1 MIHFIHFSKNR
12 REEEKREGILFFFV
26 SYFLYL
32 SCGRKGVSKEER
44 KGGRK
49 NSCFLLSPFL
59 LLFLKEEEMK
69 EKKRKT
75 FGYSSSA
82 FPLSFLKRRRKGIEE
97 ENSTFSSL
105 LFPNRMEKEKEGE
118 REWLRN
124 FKKVDLTMWISC
136 S

>member
-1 MIHFIHFSKNR
+1 
-12 REEEKREGILFFFV
+12 
-26 SYFLYL
+26 
-32 SCGRKGVSKEER
+32 
-44 KGGRK
+44 
-49 NSCFLLSPFL
+49 
-59 LLFLKEEEMK
+59 MK
-69 EKKRKT
+69 EKKRKN
-75 FGYSSSA
+75 FGYSSPA

>member
-1 MIHFIHFSKNR
+1 
-12 REEEKREGILFFFV
+12 
-26 SYFLYL
+26 
-32 SCGRKGVSKEER
+32 
-44 KGGRK
+44 
-49 NSCFLLSPFL
+49 
-59 LLFLKEEEMK
+59 MK